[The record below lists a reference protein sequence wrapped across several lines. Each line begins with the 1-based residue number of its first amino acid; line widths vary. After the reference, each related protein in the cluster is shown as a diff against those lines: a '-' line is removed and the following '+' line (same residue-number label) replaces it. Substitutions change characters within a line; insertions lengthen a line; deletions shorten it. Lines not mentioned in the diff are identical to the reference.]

1 MTRNGKIARLP
12 ESIRNELNQ
21 RLLDG
26 ERGVA
31 LVAWLNSLPQVQAVM
46 REAFE
51 GRPITEDN
59 LSQWRNGGYLAWE
72 AGQRMGDN
80 VSSFMDGTAAL
91 KAAARGALT
100 DRMALVLTSAMI
112 GQVLRLESMPDGVEK
127 ARTLRE
133 LRLSLL
139 ALKKSELYA
148 HRLKIEKRKP
158 GGQKRKDNS
167 PEAVALRQ
175 SEIKRV
181 MGIHEGYDGAE
192 KPALTQPSD
201 PEKSDQIGV
210 DRTKSE

>member
-31 LVAWLNSLPQVQAVM
+31 LVAWLNGLPQVQAVM
-46 REAFE
+46 QESFE
-51 GRPITEDN
+51 GRPVTEDN

-72 AGQRMGDN
+72 AGQRIGDN

-158 GGQKRKDNS
+158 GGQKRKNNS
-167 PEAVALRQ
+167 PEAVARRQ
-175 SEIKRV
+175 REIMNI
-181 MGIHEGYDGAE
+181 MGIHEGYDGLAN
-192 KPALTQPSD
+192 PALTKPSD

>member
-12 ESIRNELNQ
+12 ESIRHELNQ

-26 ERGVA
+26 ERGVT
-31 LVAWLNSLPQVQAVM
+31 LVAWLNGLPQVQAVM

-51 GRPITEDN
+51 GRPVTEDN

-80 VSSFMDGTAAL
+80 VISFMDGTAAL
-91 KAAARGALT
+91 KTAARGGLT
-100 DRMALVLTSAMI
+100 DLMALVLTSAMI
-112 GQVLRLESMPDGVEK
+112 GQVLKLESMPDGVEK

-158 GGQKRKDNS
+158 GGQRRKNNS
-167 PEAVALRQ
+167 PEAVARRQ
-175 SEIKRV
+175 REIKSV
-181 MGIHEGYDGAE
+181 MGIHEGYDGLA
-192 KPALTQPSD
+192 KPSLTQP
-201 PEKSDQIGV
+201 PAQEKSDQIGA
-210 DRTKSE
+210 DRTKSD